1 MQLTKEDKELIKEA
15 EKLWK
20 EKYVS
25 KKHSVSAV
33 LVTKSGKVFEGMSME
48 FNCGIDVCAER
59 TAIFKMMP
67 EENEIKTIVAV
78 YKNKVIPPCGVCRE
92 LMYEIN
98 KKNLKNTW
106 VIVSKKEKVKLG
118 ELFPFPWIEAF

>member
-1 MQLTKEDKELIKEA
+1 MKLTREDKELIQKA

-33 LVTKSGKVFEGMSME
+33 LISKNGNIFEGMSME
-48 FNCGIDVCAER
+48 DIQVELCAER

-67 EENEIKTIVAV
+67 EENEIKIIVAV
-78 YKNKVIPPCGVCRE
+78 YKDKVIPPCGICRE
-92 LMYEIN
+92 IMYDMNE
-98 KKNLKNTW
+98 KNLKNTW
-106 VIVSKKEKVKLG
+106 VIVSKKEKVRLG
-118 ELFPFPWIEAF
+118 ELFPFPWKEAF